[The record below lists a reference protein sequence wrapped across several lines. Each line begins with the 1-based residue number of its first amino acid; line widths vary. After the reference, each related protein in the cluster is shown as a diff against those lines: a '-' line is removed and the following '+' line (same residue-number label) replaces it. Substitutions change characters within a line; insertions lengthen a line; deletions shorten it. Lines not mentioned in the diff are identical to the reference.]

1 MNQYEQIQQQST
13 TDDEISLIDLFA
25 VLLKHKALIIITTLL
40 GMIGVLVFCILSL
53 VLPPET
59 SPLPNKYTPVAHML
73 INDSSSSGGGLSSM
87 INSSGLGGLA
97 SLAGVST
104 GGGSTYSSL
113 AVYLAGTN
121 SFLDSIVDEFA
132 LIERYEIE
140 KSPRA
145 NSRRALKEVLS
156 ASFDEDSSVF
166 SISFTDI
173 DPVFA
178 QSVVNYAV
186 DYIEKRFTELNL
198 DKNKLEKENLEANI
212 ASSYNEIVNLQKEI
226 QKIESSVANAYS
238 AVAVPSIMLD
248 TSMKKLELEAQQTV
262 YTQLKTQYELL
273 KITMESEAPIFQVL
287 EKAEVPD
294 LKSGPSRG
302 MLCIIVTFASFFIAV
317 FLAFVINAIENIKQ
331 DEEAMAKLRVVKKI
345 KGKK

>member
-1 MNQYEQIQQQST
+1 MSETEQINT

-25 VLLKHKALIIITTLL
+25 VLLKHKALIIITTIL
-40 GMIGVLVFCILSL
+40 GMIGVLVFCIISL
-53 VLPPET
+53 VLPSET

-73 INDSSSSGGGLSSM
+73 INDSSSSGGSLSSM
-87 INSSGLGGLA
+87 INSGITA
-97 SLAGVST
+97 S
-104 GGGSTYSSL
+104 GGSTYSSL

-121 SFLDSIVDEFA
+121 SFLDTIVDEFN

-145 NSRRALKEVLS
+145 NSRKALEKVLV

-186 DYIEKRFTELNL
+186 DYIEKRFNELNL
-198 DKNKLEKENLEANI
+198 DKNKLEKENIETNI

-238 AVAVPSIMLD
+238 SSGVPSIMLD
-248 TSMKKLELEAQQTV
+248 TSMKKLELEAQQAV

-273 KITMESEAPIFQVL
+273 KITMSSEAPVFQVL

-294 LKSGPSRG
+294 LKSEPSRG
-302 MLCIIVTFASFFIAV
+302 MLCIIVTFASFFLAV
-317 FLAFVINAIENIKQ
+317 FLAFVLNAIENIKQ
-331 DEEAMAKLRVVKKI
+331 DEEAMAKLRIGKHKKKQI
-345 KGKK
+345 RK